1 MLLSLKRPAAA
12 AALALLAALLVTA
25 APGVRPAGAEPV
37 GEVAG
42 AQVER
47 FGGPNRIDTAV
58 EVSQEVFETA
68 TAAVVARADTYAD
81 ALVGAPLAA
90 ALDAPILLTAVD
102 EVSPQVATELERL
115 GVTDVLLLGGTE
127 ALAPEVEDGL
137 AGDYDV
143 TRVTGD
149 NRFDTAAGIARQLSE
164 TSTARPE
171 IETGTVFVAVGGAET
186 ITAGFPDPLSAGYY
200 AAFLE
205 APVLLTAGPELAAET
220 AEVIDEL
227 APTEVVIVGGEDAI
241 SADVETT
248 LSADGAREVRRLAGD
263 TRYGTSAAVY
273 DEAVTRGVDPAT
285 KWLTTGDNFPDALAA
300 GPAVAA
306 DGEALLLVDGQD
318 LTAETVTASRITVS
332 SDLLEQ
338 VNLLGLED
346 AISDDALAQLEELLT
361 VQQAAAE
368 YCLTLLHNNDG
379 ESQLIGDGDLG
390 GVARFSS
397 VVDRERARALEGT
410 PDDGCGE
417 RAVLTLNSG
426 DNYLAGPQ
434 FQASLDRREEGLPF
448 FDTIAQEAIGY
459 DAFAI
464 GNHEFD
470 FGPEVLA
477 DFIDGFTPPTAPFVS
492 ANLELDAET
501 SLAQLEDEGRIVP
514 STIVAAGSRQVGVV
528 GLTTPD
534 LPLVSN
540 PESVTVSA
548 ELAEAVAGE
557 VETLQ
562 AGGADVIV
570 LVSHLQGIDEEV
582 NLVPA
587 LSGVDIVIGG
597 GGDEVLATPGELL
610 RPGDEQAV
618 FGSYPLTTEDADG
631 ATVPVVTTP
640 GNYGYVGRLVAR
652 FGADGLLDGADAVN
666 PTLSKVV
673 RVASTA
679 LPDGVEDDP
688 ELVEQVVE
696 PLEAYV
702 EGLATDVF
710 AQTQV
715 PLDGTRDN
723 VRSQETN
730 LGNLVADAQVAQVVE
745 TLAPDGPVVG
755 LQNGGGIR
763 NTTVIPAGPLT
774 VLDTF
779 DTLPFGNFT
788 GLVEDLEPAELE
800 LLLEQTY
807 GSIEFG
813 GGQFGQIA
821 GMEVEVDLSQPGRQ
835 TDETGAETQA
845 GSRVTSL
852 SLDDGTPIVVG
863 GEPVPASP
871 ATTVDLA
878 INNFSAAGGDGY
890 PFPEDAE
897 FVPTGIVDR
906 QSLQR
911 FIVEDLGGV
920 VTAADYPIGGE
931 GRITIT
937 E

>member
-1 MLLSLKRPAAA
+1 MLLSMRRPAAA
-12 AALALLAALLVTA
+12 VALALLAALLVTV
-25 APGVRPAGAEPV
+25 APGGRAAAEPV
-37 GEVAG
+37 GEVDG
-42 AQVER
+42 VQVER

-68 TAAVVARADTYAD
+68 TAVVVARADTYAD

-90 ALDAPILLTAVD
+90 ALDAPILLNAVD
-102 EVSPQVATELERL
+102 EVSPQVTAELERL
-115 GVTDVLLLGGTE
+115 GATEVLLLGGTE
-127 ALAPEVEDGL
+127 ALTADVES
-137 AGDYDV
+137 AFAADYDV
-143 TRVTGD
+143 TRVDGG
-149 NRFDTAAGIARQLSE
+149 NRFDTAAGIARQLYE

-171 IETGTVFVAVGGAET
+171 VETGTVFVALGGAET

-205 APVLLTAGPELAAET
+205 APVLLTAGPDLAPET
-220 AEVIDEL
+220 VEVIDEL

-241 SADVETT
+241 SADVEAT
-248 LSADGAREVRRLAGD
+248 LTADGAREVRRLAGD
-263 TRYGTSAAVY
+263 TRYETSAAVY
-273 DEAVTRGVDPAT
+273 DEAVTMGVDPAT
-285 KWLTTGDNFPDALAA
+285 RWLATGANFPDALSA

-306 DGEALLLVDGQD
+306 EGEALLLVDGDD
-318 LTAETVTASRITVS
+318 LTAETSTASRITVS
-332 SDLLEQ
+332 RDLLEQ

-361 VQQAAAE
+361 VDLAAAE

-379 ESQLIGDGDLG
+379 ESQLLPDGDLG
-390 GVARFSS
+390 GIARFGS

-410 PDDGCGE
+410 PDDGCSE

-426 DNYLAGPQ
+426 DNYLAGPE

-448 FDTIAQEAIGY
+448 YDTIALETIGY

-477 DFIDGFTPPTAPFVS
+477 DFIDGFDDDGAPFVS
-492 ANLELDAET
+492 ANLNVRAET

-514 STIVAAGSRQVGVV
+514 STILDGGARQVGVV

-534 LPLVSN
+534 LPQVSA
-540 PESVTVSA
+540 PESVTVSP
-548 ELAEAVAGE
+548 ELAEIVAEE
-557 VETLQ
+557 VADLQ
-562 AGGADVIV
+562 DGGADVIV
-570 LVSHLQGIDEEV
+570 LVSHLQSIDEEI

-610 RPGDEQAV
+610 RPGDDQAV
-618 FGSYPLTTEDADG
+618 FGPYPLTPTDADG
-631 ATVPVVTTP
+631 NAVPVVTTP
-640 GNYGYVGRLVAR
+640 GNYGYVGRLKAR
-652 FGADGLLDGADAVN
+652 FGADGLLDGTDGVD
-666 PTLSKVV
+666 PTLSKIV

-688 ELVEQVVE
+688 ELVAEVVE
-696 PLEAYV
+696 PLEDYV
-702 EGLATDVF
+702 AGLGDEVIGESD
-710 AQTQV
+710 V

-723 VRSQETN
+723 VRSTETN

-745 TLAPDGPVVG
+745 SLAPDGPVVG

-788 GLVEDLEPAELE
+788 GLVEDLEPADLK
-800 LLLEQTY
+800 LLLEQAY
-807 GSIEFG
+807 GSVEFG
-813 GGQFGQIA
+813 AGTFGQIA
-821 GMEVEVDLSQPGRQ
+821 GMAVEVDLSEPGRQ
-835 TDETGAETQA
+835 TDENGDEVQT
-845 GSRVTSL
+845 GSRVQSL
-852 SLDDGTPIVVG
+852 ILDDGTPVVVG
-863 GEPVPASP
+863 GEPVPASA

-890 PFPEDAE
+890 PFPDDAE

-906 QSLQR
+906 QSLER
-911 FIVEDLGGV
+911 YIVEDLGGV
-920 VTAADYPIGGE
+920 VTAADYPVGGE